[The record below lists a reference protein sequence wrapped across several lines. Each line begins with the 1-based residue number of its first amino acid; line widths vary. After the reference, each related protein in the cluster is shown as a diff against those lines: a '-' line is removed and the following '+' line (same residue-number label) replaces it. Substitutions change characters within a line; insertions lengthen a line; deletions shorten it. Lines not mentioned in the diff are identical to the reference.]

1 MSPKDAKDSERDL
14 EVEYWVSSPYDIM
27 QHELL
32 KRIGSGS
39 CFFFADHG
47 NKAFQV
53 ALGVNSSEEDQPSPR
68 KIAHLMA
75 KESQDIL

>member
-14 EVEYWVSSPYDIM
+14 EFSALEHRMYC
-27 QHELL
+27 
-32 KRIGSGS
+32 S
-39 CFFFADHG
+39 CFFADHG

-53 ALGVNSSEEDQPSPR
+53 ALGVNASEEGQPSPR

-75 KESQDIL
+75 KESRYIL